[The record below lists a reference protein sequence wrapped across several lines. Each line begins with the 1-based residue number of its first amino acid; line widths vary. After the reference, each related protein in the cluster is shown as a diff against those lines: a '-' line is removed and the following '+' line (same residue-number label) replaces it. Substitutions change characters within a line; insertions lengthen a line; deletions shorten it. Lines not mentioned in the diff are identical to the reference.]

1 MDDKELQKEFA
12 QYLVKI
18 SGAKSEEELKEFVQK
33 LGKDGIQKAYQEF
46 MKEKKKAPQIARKGA
61 KLNFI
66 QKLHGCA
73 EDEETVY
80 LKIGGKFCKKCQ
92 KKKQEDGGSIPFK
105 PLQANSG
112 TKLVQDFKSAIQSNK
127 CGSKMK
133 KKEEGGN
140 IEADKCGNKMKK
152 KKEDGGLI
160 FQDKCGSKMKK
171 SELIKKLNSKK

>member
-140 IEADKCGNKMKK
+140 IEEDKCGNKMKK
-152 KKEDGGLI
+152 KKEEGGLI